1 MTTPTPDLAAQL
13 STVLPA
19 HLHHLIE
26 PLTRYLAVAA
36 ELRSLSLDPVNSV
49 AIAQAFA
56 VLSGRELP
64 LPTGA
69 SVSFGS
75 GSNLGDVTMRDVA
88 GRDLINLSITLPPPT
103 PAPVPIG
110 NDLDEGQLRILR
122 ELALFPDK
130 RISVKNDEFAKHVG
144 MSVSELK
151 DELVFLAQRGLLT
164 IKPTLGN
171 TTVVSLTVTGRRML
185 RALNAQPPL
194 P

>member
-1 MTTPTPDLAAQL
+1 MTTSTPDLAAQL
-13 STVLPA
+13 GAVLPA

-26 PLTRYLAVAA
+26 PLTRYLAAAA
-36 ELRSLSLDPVNSV
+36 ELRTLSLDSANSV

-56 VLSGRELP
+56 VLGGRELP
-64 LPTGA
+64 LPAGA
-69 SVSFGS
+69 SISFGS

-88 GRDLINLSITLPPPT
+88 GRDLINLSITMPLPA

-110 NDLDEGQLRILR
+110 NDLDECQLRILR

-144 MSVSELK
+144 MSVPELK
-151 DELVFLAQRGLLT
+151 DELALLAQRGLLA

-171 TTVVSLTVTGRRML
+171 VTVVSLTVGGRRTL
-185 RALNAQPPL
+185 RALHAQPPL